1 MVTLPLLGSP
11 LHIFFKFCIQFMKY
25 VLSELQASEPR
36 GLCVLPIPLG
46 TGVDTFPTMCIPLG
60 ECLFLNFPGFEQF
73 CLPS

>member
-1 MVTLPLLGSP
+1 
-11 LHIFFKFCIQFMKY
+11 MKY
-25 VLSELQASEPR
+25 VLSELQASEPG

-46 TGVDTFPTMCIPLG
+46 AGVDAFPTMCIPLG